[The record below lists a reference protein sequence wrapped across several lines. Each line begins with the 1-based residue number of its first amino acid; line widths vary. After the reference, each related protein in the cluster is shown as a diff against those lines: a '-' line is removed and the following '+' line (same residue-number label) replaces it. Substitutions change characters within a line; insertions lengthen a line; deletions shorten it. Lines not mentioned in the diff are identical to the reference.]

1 MVEIEFNFNQIITKI
16 KANLNEPFKNVI
28 DKFLQKAYKERGT
41 LCFLGNGKIINEN
54 ESIES
59 QMNTD
64 DKNNKKMH
72 ILVEPLLNDDNN
84 IKIIKSQD
92 TICPECKESCRLKI
106 ENYKITLFECPNK
119 HIIND
124 IKFIDFNDTQKIN
137 ESNIICNKCK
147 IKNKGNTTEFY
158 KCLTCKLNLCTLCR
172 SNHDIKHNIIK
183 YNEKNYM
190 CEIHNE
196 PLIKYCIECKKNICF
211 ACEEHEE
218 HETIFL
224 GNIKPNMEEKKEI
237 LNELKISIN
246 SIEKKIK
253 DMINK
258 LNRFID
264 FINSYYEINYNLYEN
279 YNIKKR
285 NYQILNNINEI
296 NNNNNINKI
305 LKKINENN
313 NIKEHLNDI
322 LDLYDNMNKENNKIK
337 NLTNQTTSKKN
348 NLVSQ
353 NNNKPNLN
361 LFNEKYLKDNN
372 NISNNQNNKMN
383 KKENAL
389 IQEPK
394 EIGLHT
400 PENTKQINKNNSNN
414 QNTNSNNS
422 NKFICKNCKSPLDNI
437 NLILCQNCF
446 KKEILDNAYSS
457 YLESLNQKNYPEELI
472 DANITIINFKNE
484 KTIYNLDNALNVY
497 NNIFKNEKLERKDI
511 ILELKKRICIACL
524 NEIKSKNF
532 IELPCKCR
540 ICSFVHL
547 NEYLSYYEN
556 FNAGFK
562 CRCKVTYT
570 NPMMME
576 LIILKGLNRNIQSR
590 IKYFFQKKL
599 DSCCC
604 ICKKSSN
611 IVGQSNTIISLEKP
625 YYNNFI
631 HSLLHNVCKNCLEY
645 QNTEFFCQI
654 CQIKHFWNSN

>member
-1 MVEIEFNFNQIITKI
+1 
-16 KANLNEPFKNVI
+16 
-28 DKFLQKAYKERGT
+28 
-41 LCFLGNGKIINEN
+41 
-54 ESIES
+54 
-59 QMNTD
+59 MNKD
-64 DKNNKKMH
+64 NKKM
-72 ILVEPLLNDDNN
+72 
-84 IKIIKSQD
+84 
-92 TICPECKESCRLKI
+92 
-106 ENYKITLFECPNK
+106 
-119 HIIND
+119 
-124 IKFIDFNDTQKIN
+124 
-137 ESNIICNKCK
+137 
-147 IKNKGNTTEFY
+147 KNFK
-158 KCLTCKLNLCTLCR
+158 
-172 SNHDIKHNIIK
+172 
-183 YNEKNYM
+183 
-190 CEIHNE
+190 
-196 PLIKYCIECKKNICF
+196 
-211 ACEEHEE
+211 
-218 HETIFL
+218 
-224 GNIKPNMEEKKEI
+224 
-237 LNELKISIN
+237 
-246 SIEKKIK
+246 
-253 DMINK
+253 
-258 LNRFID
+258 
-264 FINSYYEINYNLYEN
+264 
-279 YNIKKR
+279 
-285 NYQILNNINEI
+285 
-296 NNNNNINKI
+296 
-305 LKKINENN
+305 
-313 NIKEHLNDI
+313 
-322 LDLYDNMNKENNKIK
+322 
-337 NLTNQTTSKKN
+337 NQTTSKKN
-348 NLVSQ
+348 NRVYQ
-353 NNNKPNLN
+353 NNNKLNLN
-361 LFNEKYLKDNN
+361 IIDEKYLKANN
-372 NISNNQNNKMN
+372 HIANNQNDKMN

-414 QNTNSNNS
+414 QNINSNNS

-472 DANITIINFKNE
+472 DANIKIINFKNE
-484 KTIYNLDNALNVY
+484 KTIYNLDNALNEY
-497 NNIFKNEKLERKDI
+497 NNNFKNEKLERKDI

-570 NPMMME
+570 NPMMIE
-576 LIILKGLNRNIQSR
+576 LIFLKGLNRNIQSR

-631 HSLLHNVCKNCLEY
+631 HSLLHYFCRNCLEY